1 MTGRTFELNEDTLS
15 IIEEIGS
22 HMPGGFFIYR
32 ADEPED
38 LIYANKAVLGIYG
51 CTSLEE
57 FKDLTGYTFRGMV
70 YPEDY
75 DRISSSIAHQTSSSE
90 NQMDYA
96 EYRIIRK
103 DGAIRWVDDYG
114 HYAETRNYGG
124 IYVVFISD
132 ITDKKLQLE
141 TDTATRDAV
150 ISTLTTAYNTVYL
163 IDDVVTE
170 QMSLYHTDLDEIH
183 NEAIRN
189 ALSHLRYTE
198 TKTEYVNTMVAE
210 EDRDRMQEQMSLP
223 YILKR
228 FETCDRFS
236 VNFIRAL
243 NSGPRHY
250 RIDFGKI
257 HMPGGRLGVMMG
269 FKDIDDEVR
278 QGRAYQKALDDAR
291 KAKAENRRLNEE
303 VQSAAK
309 LAELMG
315 SASSLLTN
323 MPAMSF
329 SKEIETGK
337 YLACNQAFAEY
348 AGKTKPEEVVGLTDH
363 EIFDSATADHFV
375 EDDRKAVAM
384 DKAYVFF
391 EDVPDATGTI
401 FRKSADDQNHLPGTF
416 RTALPAGH
424 VCGCY
429 LIGPNQDR
437 RSGSTGKTAGA

>member
-15 IIEEIGS
+15 IIEEIGT

-348 AGKTKPEEVVGLTDH
+348 AG
-363 EIFDSATADHFV
+363 
-375 EDDRKAVAM
+375 
-384 DKAYVFF
+384 
-391 EDVPDATGTI
+391 
-401 FRKSADDQNHLPGTF
+401 
-416 RTALPAGH
+416 
-424 VCGCY
+424 
-429 LIGPNQDR
+429 
-437 RSGSTGKTAGA
+437 